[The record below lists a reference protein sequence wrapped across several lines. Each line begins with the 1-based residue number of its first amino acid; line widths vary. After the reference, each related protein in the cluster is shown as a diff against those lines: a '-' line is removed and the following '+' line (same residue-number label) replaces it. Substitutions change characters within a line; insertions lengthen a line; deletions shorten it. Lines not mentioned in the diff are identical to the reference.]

1 MAKRARF
8 LLIPIIFLLLIPSAA
23 PGSQGPTDQVRETV
37 GKVIELLKNKEM
49 DRGKR
54 RQMLSSLIRKRFEFR
69 IMSQQ
74 VLATNWKKAN
84 PDERDRFVTLF
95 SDLLE
100 STYMERIEAYT
111 DEKVEYVNEKV
122 REDRAIV
129 ETIIVTKT
137 ADIPIRYKM
146 VMKGGEWLVYDV
158 VIEEVSLIRNYRSS
172 YREIVMKD
180 GIEGLLVRMEEKV
193 KEMEESSK
201 KAEK

>member
-8 LLIPIIFLLLIPSAA
+8 LLIPIIFLLLTPAAA
-23 PGSQGPTDQVRETV
+23 PGSRGPTDQVRETV
-37 GKVIELLKNKEM
+37 DRVIELLKDKEM
-49 DRGKR
+49 DSGKR

-100 STYMERIEAYT
+100 NTYMERIEAYT

-122 REDRAIV
+122 RDDRAIV

-137 ADIPIRYKM
+137 ADIPIRYKL
-146 VMKGGEWLVYDV
+146 VMKGDEWLVYDV

-180 GIEGLLVRMEEKV
+180 GIEGLLARMEEKV
-193 KEMEESSK
+193 KEMNETSK

>member
-1 MAKRARF
+1 MK
-8 LLIPIIFLLLIPSAA
+8 
-23 PGSQGPTDQVRETV
+23 D
-37 GKVIELLKNKEM
+37 KEM
-49 DRGKR
+49 DREKR

-84 PDERDRFVTLF
+84 PDERDRFVNLF

-100 STYMERIEAYT
+100 NTYMERIEAYT

-122 REDRAIV
+122 RDDRAIV

-146 VMKGGEWLVYDV
+146 VIKGDEWLVYDV

-180 GIEGLLVRMEEKV
+180 GIEGLLARMEEKV
-193 KEMEESSK
+193 KEMKETSK

>member
-8 LLIPIIFLLLIPSAA
+8 LLIPIIFLLLTPAVA
-23 PGSQGPTDQVRETV
+23 PGSRGPTDQVRETV
-37 GKVIELLKNKEM
+37 DRVIELLKDKEM
-49 DRGKR
+49 DREKR

-84 PDERDRFVTLF
+84 PDERDRFVNLF

-100 STYMERIEAYT
+100 NTYMERIEAYT

-122 REDRAIV
+122 RDDRAIV

-146 VMKGGEWLVYDV
+146 VIKGDEWLVYDV

-180 GIEGLLVRMEEKV
+180 GIEGLLARMEEKV
-193 KEMEESSK
+193 KEMKETSK